1 MWMYVKGRAVRLGI
15 DEGLLSS
22 ELDLIDVSLKRKK
35 NVSRVASTFSKHEVS
50 FWLFPFTLCSLFKQL
65 LHLRLPFR
73 ALMSAADEKSGK

>member
-35 NVSRVASTFSKHEVS
+35 MSPELQVLFQSMKCHLALS
-50 FWLFPFTLCSLFKQL
+50 FYLVLSV
-65 LHLRLPFR
+65 
-73 ALMSAADEKSGK
+73 

>member
-35 NVSRVASTFSKHEVS
+35 CLQSCKYF
-50 FWLFPFTLCSLFKQL
+50 FK
-65 LHLRLPFR
+65 
-73 ALMSAADEKSGK
+73 A